1 VLGYVTS
8 DDPRS
13 AMGHEAAI
21 SDACDRHGWRLARV
35 VRDIG
40 SGQGRAL
47 GRPGLSYVLEQ
58 LAGGRASRLVVH
70 ELAHLARSVDE
81 LRTVLGWFL
90 RTGVALTALDV
101 GLDTGT
107 KEGWTAARTL
117 MSVTAS
123 EEAGVPTRKRNG
135 LTAARAGRPA
145 VSDRPELAG
154 RIRDMR
160 ASGMT
165 LQSIADTLNDEGV
178 PTVRGGERWRPSSV
192 QSVLGYKRSGAERR

>member
-13 AMGHEAAI
+13 AAEHEAAI
-21 SDACDRHGWRLARV
+21 SDACDRHGWRLARI
-35 VRDIG
+35 VRDAR
-40 SGQGRAL
+40 SVRGRSL
-47 GRPGLSYVLEQ
+47 GRPGLSYALEQ
-58 LAGGRASRLVVH
+58 LADGRASRLVVH
-70 ELAHLARSVDE
+70 ELAHVAHSVAE

-123 EEAGVPTRKRNG
+123 EETKVPARTRNG